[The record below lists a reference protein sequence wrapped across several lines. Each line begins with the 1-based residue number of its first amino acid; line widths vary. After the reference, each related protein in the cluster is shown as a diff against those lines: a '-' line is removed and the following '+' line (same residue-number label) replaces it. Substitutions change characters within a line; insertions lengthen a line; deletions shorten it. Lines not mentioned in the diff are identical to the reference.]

1 MRNKMQTFL
10 EFLKEKDPNFS
21 IDESCCEKCDC
32 DPCVCDDDKKDK
44 KKPPF
49 MKKKKEDKEDK
60 G

>member
-1 MRNKMQTFL
+1 MQTFL